1 MTYLETP
8 QYNEHLNAIEMYA
21 LSAQNNAVFIL
32 KQLDV
37 LQQSKRIKIDLKL
50 RDYEQILDSL
60 ETIYLKTRFTLA
72 VLPMDEDR
80 QLRLQGMNIPS
91 DLKTLQVQSKLEKA
105 LIWEASA
112 SGDNDE

>member
-8 QYNEHLNAIEMYA
+8 QYYEHLNAIEMYA

-105 LIWEASA
+105 LIWEASTNGG
-112 SGDNDE
+112 SDE